1 MKLLDMPRKYGAIS
15 RFWIANQ
22 ATIIIASPELM
33 KPILSSH
40 RLITKSR
47 EYNLF
52 KPLLSEGLLV
62 STGKE
67 KNFIKMVI
75 SNLQKRYFISIYIY
89 RREMEGAPPSY
100 NSRFS
105 L

>member
-1 MKLLDMPRKYGAIS
+1 MKLIDLPRKYGAIS

-33 KPILSSH
+33 KPILSS
-40 RLITKSR
+40 RKLITKSR

-62 STGKE
+62 STGQE
-67 KNFIKMVI
+67 M
-75 SNLQKRYFISIYIY
+75 NLDKTTVYILMFKKSITIY
-89 RREMEGAPPSY
+89 RR
-100 NSRFS
+100 
-105 L
+105 